1 MNRLKIA
8 ILIAALPII
17 LFAKE
22 QTKAKNNMEIEMLR
36 DAGAATYMVLPD
48 NTYIG
53 FSKENKPV
61 VAVNSKEFKSYS
73 VITICVAVKKSGDNF
88 IISDA
93 KVKDLDKIKDKKKN
107 DNVKSAVNDI
117 KGKQIFS
124 PKQKHMKID
133 AITGA
138 TRYHNAVYLNGNI
151 LSKELLEKLQ
161 KNPKPEKT
169 IAVPIKESKETL
181 EQKKVRN

>member
-1 MNRLKIA
+1 MTKLKA
-8 ILIAALPII
+8 VLLIAALPII

-22 QTKAKNNMEIEMLR
+22 QPKEQSNMEIEMLR
-36 DAGAATYMVLPD
+36 DAGAITYMVLPD
-48 NTYIG
+48 NAYIG

-61 VAVNSKEFKSYS
+61 VAVKSKEFKSYS
-73 VITICVAVKKSGDNF
+73 VITICVAVQKTGDNF

-93 KVKDLDKIKDKKKN
+93 KVKDLDKIKDKTKN
-107 DNVKSAVNDI
+107 DNVKSAINDI

-124 PKQKHMKID
+124 PKQKHMEID

-138 TRYHNAVYLNGNI
+138 TRYHNAVYLNGNL

-169 IAVPIKESKETL
+169 IAVPIKEGKDDKQL
-181 EQKKVRN
+181 RNKNG